1 MPVHRT
7 PYGAGM
13 AQQNGPS
20 ADPWA
25 GFDGH
30 EEVLIADDAASG
42 LRAVIAIHSTALG
55 PSLGGVRMSTYSTY
69 GSDAQAAAYADALRL
84 SRAMTYKN
92 ALAGL
97 DHGGGKAVIIH
108 DSSHK
113 PRELLH
119 AFGELVASLHGRY
132 VCAGDVGMSV
142 ADMDTIGETCRWTT
156 GRSPA
161 NGGVGDSGIL
171 TAVGVHAG
179 MRAGAQARWGSPDL
193 GGLTVAVI
201 GAGKVGGRLIGHLLD
216 DGANVIALDPS
227 DAARHEVEQAHPG
240 RVRWVTDVLALLDAE
255 PDVLSPNALGGLL
268 TPEFSELLADRG
280 VGLVCGGANNQLAS
294 PQVAELLQRLGV
306 LYAPDFCVNPGGV
319 VQVAEE
325 LVGADVERARAKVEK
340 VFDTTTRV
348 LARAESE
355 GITPVA
361 AAEREAE
368 DRIRLAG

>member
-1 MPVHRT
+1 
-7 PYGAGM
+7 M
-13 AQQNGPS
+13 AQVTGP
-20 ADPWA
+20 ATDPWA

-55 PSLGGVRMSTYSTY
+55 PALGGVRMSTYSTY

-119 AFGELVASLHGRY
+119 AFGELVTSLHGRY
-132 VCAGDVGMSV
+132 VCAGDVGMNV

-193 GGLTVAVI
+193 GGLTVGVI

-240 RVRWVTDVLALLDAE
+240 RVRWVTDVLALLDAG

-268 TPEFSELLADRG
+268 TPEFSSLLADRG

>member
-1 MPVHRT
+1 
-7 PYGAGM
+7 M
-13 AQQNGPS
+13 AQVNGLT

-30 EEVLIADDAASG
+30 ERVLLADDQTTG
-42 LRAVIAIHSTALG
+42 LRAVIAIHSTVLG
-55 PSLGGVRMSTYSTY
+55 PSLGGVRMSTYSSY
-69 GSDAQAAAYADALRL
+69 GRDAQAAAYADALRL

-113 PRELLH
+113 PQELLH

-156 GRSPA
+156 GRSPE

-193 GGLTVAVI
+193 QGLQVAVI

-216 DGANVIALDPS
+216 DGADVLALDPS
-227 DAARHEVEQAHPG
+227 ATARQQVDQAHPG
-240 RVRWVTDVLALLDAE
+240 QVRWVAEVIELLDAE

-268 TPEFSELLADRG
+268 TAEFAEQLASRG
-280 VGLVCGGANNQLAS
+280 VSLVCGGANNQLAS
-294 PQVAELLQRLGV
+294 PQVAEQLHEAGV
-306 LYAPDFCVNPGGV
+306 LYAPDFCVNCGGV

-325 LVGADVERARAKVEK
+325 LVGADVERARAKVEQ

-348 LARAESE
+348 LARAAAE

-368 DRIRLAG
+368 DRIRRAG